1 MSKYVVYN
9 NQTKKKELLVEE
21 CLKDFLAENPII
33 IFDGVPSIYID
44 GVYEEIS
51 QGSISNLMFKFLPFE
66 PKERKI
72 MIEQT
77 MDYISA
83 KLKSFKKI
91 ESHKL
96 NQLIVAFNDKAF
108 DVLTGCLIDYNPDVY
123 IKQKLPFDYNPN
135 ANRDFMNQA
144 ISVWA
149 NNDSNIEALIQ
160 EMIGSA
166 ITNSFN
172 LRKAFMLVGPKNDG
186 KSALLEVMEHLV
198 GEENCSH
205 ISLKEM
211 KKDTYVASLNGK
223 LLNCADDIDDKAM
236 HDTSVFKNIVSHGN
250 VTGKFL
256 YKNPF
261 SFKPYCTLIFSAN
274 SAPYIKD
281 RTGDIKKRLI
291 VIPFNNNLTVENSAR
306 LDNFLF
312 DAIEEENLQALA
324 NIGIEAL
331 ARLAANRFEYSSVEK
346 SEDSYD
352 QMLID
357 NDPAFYF
364 VSNVITKAD
373 VLGNTPAALFGAFNA
388 WRNDN
393 SDFDGEIT
401 QNMFSR
407 IVCNTYAV
415 KSENHSD
422 PTAPNR
428 FQRIYIEK

>member
-9 NQTKKKELLVEE
+9 NQTKKKELRVEE

-72 MIEQT
+72 MVEQT
-77 MDYISA
+77 MDYIA
-83 KLKSFKKI
+83 ANLKQLKKV
-91 ESHKL
+91 ESQKL

-149 NNDSNIEALIQ
+149 NNDSSIEALIQ

-166 ITNSFN
+166 ITNSFE

-205 ISLKEM
+205 VSLKEM

-261 SFKPYCTLIFSAN
+261 SFKPYCTLVFSAN

-312 DAIEEENLQALA
+312 EAIEEENLQALA
-324 NIGIEAL
+324 NIGIDAL

-346 SEDSYD
+346 SENSYA

-388 WRNDN
+388 WKNDN